1 MRGALIRDLYHQV
14 HNAAA
19 DLGLLDPREGLD
31 QGKTLGACQEP
42 VELRCGKGVGRRTS
56 GQNRGGRSQAV
67 EEERDRHLENG
78 RELLQTPRTDAV
90 RALLVLLNLLKREA
104 ERLPKLLLSHV

>member
-1 MRGALIRDLYHQV
+1 MRGALIRDLYRQV

-104 ERLPKLLLSHV
+104 ERVPKLLLSHV